1 MIRIFSIVI
10 PARVFTLF
18 ASEVALLFG
27 CYIAAA
33 WADPDVTDLSGFLT
47 YESGMI
53 RISIVAAFI
62 FLGLFFRNYYREVR
76 VANRIDFF
84 QNLCMIFGI
93 AFMGQGLIS
102 YLDPDLIIP
111 RKVMLLG
118 SVLAVGAILGWR
130 ILFDKAADNV
140 ATAKRVLFLGMSP
153 TAVQLAG
160 HFEAH
165 PEFGLT
171 TIGYLDTGNNEAVS
185 GTVTRLGSMA
195 QFDGILD
202 EYMPESIVIGR
213 REDIRPWW
221 VGDFLALRFGGVQV
235 DEASRLYERLFARK
249 CAAEIWPSRLIFAHA
264 LEPRPA
270 NVTLQWF
277 YSQAIAYAALILASP
292 VMVAAAVLIRSGS
305 PGPVLESEERIGLHD
320 IPFPLYRFRCRT
332 ASGQYTKIGKWL
344 TRSHLASLPKLL
356 NVIRGHMSMV
366 GPRPERPAYVQR
378 LSEQIPFYRQR
389 HRVKPGVTGWARVHT
404 GENGHDTLLELEY
417 DLYYLENL
425 SPMLDSLILLLAF
438 KTFWSPQSQASLS
451 APLK

>member
-305 PGPVLESEERIGLHD
+305 PGPVLRAKN
-320 IPFPLYRFRCRT
+320 
-332 ASGQYTKIGKWL
+332 ASGSTTFLSPCTDFAAERRAGNIR
-344 TRSHLASLPKLL
+344 RS
-356 NVIRGHMSMV
+356 
-366 GPRPERPAYVQR
+366 
-378 LSEQIPFYRQR
+378 
-389 HRVKPGVTGWARVHT
+389 
-404 GENGHDTLLELEY
+404 ENG
-417 DLYYLENL
+417 
-425 SPMLDSLILLLAF
+425 
-438 KTFWSPQSQASLS
+438 
-451 APLK
+451 